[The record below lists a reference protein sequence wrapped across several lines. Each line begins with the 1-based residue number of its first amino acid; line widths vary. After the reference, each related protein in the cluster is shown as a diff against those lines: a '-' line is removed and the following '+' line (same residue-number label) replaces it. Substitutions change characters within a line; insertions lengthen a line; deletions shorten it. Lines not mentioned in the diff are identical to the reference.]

1 MKSRVNIN
9 SVLTYILVLIIVL
22 GTVFIVGA
30 WIVSAVFP
38 EFQIR
43 SVLGNDG
50 IRWLLGHF
58 TENVCAPLLVWI
70 VLLAFS
76 YGCMERSG
84 LLSDLSKAF
93 FDRGNTKF
101 GFRSRIGVV
110 IVAVELFVVIIIM
123 SLLTV
128 VPHAVLLSVDGTLFP
143 SSFSDSLVPVLSFTL
158 LLCSTTYGITTNH
171 FRTVRSWGESLA
183 YGLSRCSMF
192 VAVYFAAA
200 ELYAIIRFVI
210 G

>member
-1 MKSRVNIN
+1 MKNREIN
-9 SVLTYILVLIIVL
+9 SLLTYILILIIVL
-22 GTVFIVGA
+22 GGVFIIGA

-38 EFQIR
+38 EYQIR

-58 TENVCAPLLVWI
+58 TDNLCTPLLVWI
-70 VLLAFS
+70 VLLALAF
-76 YGCMERSG
+76 GCMERSG

-93 FDRGNTKF
+93 TDRGYTNF
-101 GFRSRIGVV
+101 GFRSRIGMV
-110 IVAVELFVVIIIM
+110 IVAVELFVVIFVM
-123 SLLTV
+123 ALLSV

-143 SSFSDSLVPVLSFTL
+143 SSFSDSLVSVLSLTL
-158 LLCSTTYGITTNH
+158 VLCATTYGITTNR
-171 FRTVRSWGESLA
+171 FRSVKSWGESLA
-183 YGLSRCSMF
+183 CGVGRCSMII
-192 VAVYFAAA
+192 AVYLAAA